1 MKKLFILLA
10 LALTATFTSTAQL
23 LWQISRPGTEVPVSY
38 LLGTYHLADYL
49 TVDSLAGITPV
60 IDKVDSVVGEIDF
73 GKASSLEGQMA
84 MATLAAAPADS
95 TLSRVLTPAQLDSLQ
110 TILDT
115 YMVGVNVGQLDGM
128 CPAFA
133 GMLIEVARAAEMT
146 GKVSNPIDVM
156 IQTKALEAGKTV
168 TGLETVEQQCEAL
181 FGGNIIEQ
189 AQSLMWGVSHDSE
202 MKSTSRR
209 IFEAYLHGD
218 LNEILS
224 IIEEDNSMDA
234 AQTDRLIHSRNA
246 DWLRLLAG
254 MLPAASLLIVIGAGH
269 IPGEKGILKGLQKL
283 GFDVTPV
290 K

>member
-10 LALTATFTSTAQL
+10 LSVTVTFTASAQL
-23 LWQISRPGTEVPVSY
+23 LWKISRPDADTPVSY
-38 LLGTYHLADYL
+38 LLGTYHLADY
-49 TVDSLAGITPV
+49 TVVDSITGVNDV
-60 IDKVDSVVGEIDF
+60 IGKVDGVAGELDF
-73 GKASSLEGQMA
+73 RTTTSIEGQMI
-84 MATLAAAPADS
+84 MARLAAAPADS
-95 TLSRVLTPAQLDSLQ
+95 TLSRVLTPVQLDSLRAV
-110 TILDT
+110 LDKYT
-115 YMVGVNVGQLDGM
+115 GGAALAQLEGM
-128 CPAFA
+128 RPAFA
-133 GMLIEVARAAEMT
+133 GMLIELGRAAEMT
-146 GKVSNPIDVM
+146 GNVSNPVDVM
-156 IQTKALEAGKTV
+156 IQAKALEAGKTV
-168 TGLETVEQQCEAL
+168 TGLETVEDQCKAL
-181 FGGNIIEQ
+181 FGGDIMEQ
-189 AQSLMWGVSHDSE
+189 AQSLMWGVNHDAE

-234 AQTDRLIHSRNA
+234 VQTDRLIHSRNA
-246 DWLRLLAG
+246 DWLRVLAG